1 MAPVGEDDTA
11 RTLERPDLRE
21 EQAALRRVAT
31 AVAAQ
36 LTPSEV
42 FATLTREIA
51 VLFGATGAS
60 LVRFEPGDEGLV
72 VADWSAPGAVG
83 LVAGQRIQF
92 DHDSALHRVYR
103 TGAAA
108 RIDHYPD
115 HGGDVAEYVR
125 RVGAHAAVAAPVSV
139 GGRVWGAVAMSTTRP
154 RPFPTTAEAQLASF
168 AELVAMG
175 VANAEA
181 RTQLTASRVR
191 IVEAG
196 DAARRR
202 IERDLHDGAQQRLVT
217 VALHLRLARN
227 HVGDDEESRELR
239 ELLEACTAELA
250 LALEDLR
257 ELARGIHPAILAQR
271 GLEPAL
277 RTLID
282 RCPTPVELDV
292 DLPARLESQQEAA
305 LYFTVSE
312 ALANVVKYAS
322 ATTVTIRAF
331 ADGRQAVIEIR
342 DDGVGGAD
350 PSRGSGLSGLADR
363 VEALGGWLAVTSPHG
378 GGTTVVAT
386 VPRWRPNRRP
396 RSCGSARG
404 SETDS
409 SDCKGLPLGA
419 CSDSGTC

>member
-1 MAPVGEDDTA
+1 MAQVGDQDTA

-60 LVRFEPGDEGLV
+60 LVRFEPGGEGLV

-83 LVAGQRIQF
+83 LVAGQRIQL
-92 DHDSALHRVYR
+92 DRDSALQRVHR
-103 TGAAA
+103 TGTAA
-108 RIDHYPD
+108 RIDHYPAHD
-115 HGGDVAEYVR
+115 AAIADYVR
-125 RVGAHAAVAAPVSV
+125 RVGAHAAVAAPVTV
-139 GGRVWGAVAMSTTRP
+139 AGRIWGAVAMSTTRP
-154 RPFPTTAEAQLASF
+154 RPFPPTAELQLASF

-175 VANAEA
+175 VANAES

-196 DAARRR
+196 DEARRR

-227 HVGDDEESRELR
+227 RVGDDEASRDLR
-239 ELLEACTAELA
+239 ELLDASTAELA

-257 ELARGIHPAILAQR
+257 ELARGIHPAILAER

-282 RCPTPVELDV
+282 RCPTPVGLEV
-292 DLPARLESQQEAA
+292 DLPCRLEPKLEAA

-322 ATTVTIRAF
+322 ATEVVIRAS
-331 ADGRQAVIEIR
+331 ADDRQAVIEIR

-350 PSRGSGLSGLADR
+350 PSRGSGLRGLADR
-363 VEALGGWLAVTSPHG
+363 VEAVGGWLSVTSPPG

-386 VPRWRPNRRP
+386 VPR
-396 RSCGSARG
+396 
-404 SETDS
+404 
-409 SDCKGLPLGA
+409 
-419 CSDSGTC
+419 

>member
-1 MAPVGEDDTA
+1 MARVADRPDTA
-11 RTLERPDLRE
+11 RTLDRPDLRE

-36 LTPSEV
+36 RTPSEI

-72 VADWSAPGAVG
+72 VADWSAPGALG
-83 LVAGQRIQF
+83 LVAGQRITF
-92 DHDSALHRVYR
+92 DRDSALQRVYR

-108 RIDHYPD
+108 RIDHYAEHD
-115 HGGDVAEYVR
+115 QEVADYVR

-154 RPFPTTAEAQLASF
+154 RPFPATAETQLASF

-181 RTQLTASRVR
+181 RSQLAASRVR
-191 IVEAG
+191 LVQAG
-196 DAARRR
+196 DEARRR
-202 IERDLHDGAQQRLVT
+202 IERNLHDGAQQRLVT

-227 HVGDDEESRELR
+227 RVGDDEATRDLR
-239 ELLEACTAELA
+239 ALLDDCSAELA

-257 ELARGIHPAILAQR
+257 ELARGIHPAILTER

-277 RTLID
+277 KTLVD
-282 RCPTPVELDV
+282 RCPLHVELDV
-292 DLPARLESQQEAA
+292 DLPGRLEPSQEAA

-312 ALANVVKYAS
+312 ALANVVKYA
-322 ATTVTIRAF
+322 AAGRVTIRAM
-331 ADGRQAVIEIR
+331 ADERQAVIEVR

-350 PSRGSGLSGLADR
+350 PSRGSGLRGLADR
-363 VEALGGWLAVTSPHG
+363 VEAVGGWLVVTSPHG
-378 GGTTVVAT
+378 GGTTIVAT
-386 VPRWRPNRRP
+386 VPR
-396 RSCGSARG
+396 
-404 SETDS
+404 
-409 SDCKGLPLGA
+409 
-419 CSDSGTC
+419 

>member
-1 MAPVGEDDTA
+1 M
-11 RTLERPDLRE
+11 
-21 EQAALRRVAT
+21 
-31 AVAAQ
+31 
-36 LTPSEV
+36 
-42 FATLTREIA
+42 
-51 VLFGATGAS
+51 
-60 LVRFEPGDEGLV
+60 RFEPGDEGLV

-92 DHDSALHRVYR
+92 DRDSALQRVYM
-103 TGAAA
+103 TGAAS

-115 HGGDVAEYVR
+115 HGDGVADYVR

-154 RPFPTTAEAQLASF
+154 RPFPATAEEQLASF

-191 IVEAG
+191 IVEAS

-227 HVGDDEESRELR
+227 RVGDAEDARAR

-257 ELARGIHPAILAQR
+257 ELARGIHPAILAER

-282 RCPTPVELDV
+282 RCPTPVELEV
-292 DLPARLESQQEAA
+292 DLPTRLESQQEAA

-312 ALANVVKYAS
+312 ALANVVKYAE

-342 DDGVGGAD
+342 DDGMGGAD
-350 PSRGSGLSGLADR
+350 PSRGSGLRGLADR
-363 VEALGGWLAVTSPHG
+363 VEALGGWLTVTSPHG
-378 GGTTVVAT
+378 GGTTVVAK
-386 VPRWRPNRRP
+386 VP
-396 RSCGSARG
+396 
-404 SETDS
+404 
-409 SDCKGLPLGA
+409 L
-419 CSDSGTC
+419 

>member
-1 MAPVGEDDTA
+1 MAPVGVEDTA
-11 RTLERPDLRE
+11 RTLDRPDLRE

-72 VADWSAPGAVG
+72 VADWSAPGALG
-83 LVAGQRIQF
+83 LVAGQRVRF
-92 DHDSALHRVYR
+92 DRDSALQRVYL

-108 RIDHYPD
+108 RIDHYPERD
-115 HGGDVAEYVR
+115 EQVADYVR

-139 GGRVWGAVAMSTTRP
+139 AGRVWGAVAMSTTRP
-154 RPFPTTAEAQLASF
+154 RPFPPTAEVQLASF

-181 RTQLTASRVR
+181 RTQLTQSRVR
-191 IVEAG
+191 IVEAS

-227 HVGDDEESRELR
+227 RVADDEASRDLR
-239 ELLEACTAELA
+239 ELLDACSAELA

-257 ELARGIHPAILAQR
+257 ELARGIHPAILAER

-282 RCPTPVELDV
+282 RCPLAVALEVT
-292 DLPARLESQQEAA
+292 LPERLAPALEAA

-322 ATTVTIRAF
+322 ARTVTIRAT
-331 ADGRQAVIEIR
+331 ADVRQAVIEIR

-350 PSRGSGLSGLADR
+350 PSRGSGLRGLADR
-363 VEALGGWLAVTSPHG
+363 VEAVGGWLTVTSPQG

-386 VPRWRPNRRP
+386 VPR
-396 RSCGSARG
+396 
-404 SETDS
+404 
-409 SDCKGLPLGA
+409 
-419 CSDSGTC
+419 

>member
-1 MAPVGEDDTA
+1 MASMAERPDTA

-36 LTPSEV
+36 RTPSEI

-72 VADWSAPGAVG
+72 VADWSAPGALG
-83 LVAGQRIQF
+83 LVAGQRITF
-92 DHDSALHRVYR
+92 DRDSALQRVYR
-103 TGAAA
+103 TGSAA
-108 RIDHYPD
+108 RIDHY
-115 HGGDVAEYVR
+115 AEHDQEIADYVR

-154 RPFPTTAEAQLASF
+154 RPFPPTAETQLASF

-181 RTQLTASRVR
+181 RSQLAASRVR
-191 IVEAG
+191 LVQAG
-196 DAARRR
+196 DEARRR
-202 IERDLHDGAQQRLVT
+202 IERNLHDGAQQRLVT

-227 HVGDDEESRELR
+227 RVGEDDASADLR
-239 ELLEACTAELA
+239 ALLDDCSAELA

-257 ELARGIHPAILAQR
+257 ELARGIHPAILTER

-277 RTLID
+277 KTLID
-282 RCPTPVELDV
+282 RCPLHVDLDV
-292 DLPARLESQQEAA
+292 DLPSRLEPPQEAA

-312 ALANVVKYAS
+312 ALANVVKYAAAGRVS
-322 ATTVTIRAF
+322 IRAM
-331 ADGRQAVIEIR
+331 ADERQAVIEVR

-350 PSRGSGLSGLADR
+350 PSRGSGLRGLSDR
-363 VEALGGWLAVTSPHG
+363 VEAVGGWLVVTSPHG

-386 VPRWRPNRRP
+386 VPR
-396 RSCGSARG
+396 
-404 SETDS
+404 
-409 SDCKGLPLGA
+409 
-419 CSDSGTC
+419 

>member
-1 MAPVGEDDTA
+1 MALVSDQETA

-36 LTPSEV
+36 LTPSEI

-51 VLFGATGAS
+51 VLFGATGAT

-72 VADWSAPGAVG
+72 VADWSMPGALG
-83 LVAGQRIQF
+83 LTAGQRIRF
-92 DHDSALHRVYR
+92 DRDSATQRVYR
-103 TGAAA
+103 TGVAA
-108 RIDHYPD
+108 RIDEYPEQAEA
-115 HGGDVAEYVR
+115 VADYVK
-125 RVGAHAAVAAPVSV
+125 RVGAHAAVAAPVTV
-139 GGRVWGAVAMSTTRP
+139 AGRTWGAVAMSTTRP
-154 RPFPTTAEAQLASF
+154 RPFPPTAEAQLASF

-181 RTQLTASRVR
+181 RSQLTASRVR
-191 IVEAG
+191 IVEAS

-227 HVGDDEESRELR
+227 RVGDDEASRDVR
-239 ELLEACTAELA
+239 ELLDACTAELA

-257 ELARGIHPAILAQR
+257 ELARGIHPAILAER

-282 RCPTPVELDV
+282 RCPSEVSLDV
-292 DLPARLESQQEAA
+292 DLPGRLEPKLEAA

-322 ATTVTIRAF
+322 ATKVAIRAT
-331 ADGRQAVIEIR
+331 ADVRQAVIEIS

-350 PSRGSGLSGLADR
+350 PSRGSGLRGLADR
-363 VEALGGWLAVTSPHG
+363 VEAVGGWLSVTSPPG

-386 VPRWRPNRRP
+386 VPR
-396 RSCGSARG
+396 
-404 SETDS
+404 
-409 SDCKGLPLGA
+409 
-419 CSDSGTC
+419 

>member
-11 RTLERPDLRE
+11 RTLDRPDLRE

-92 DHDSALHRVYR
+92 DRDSALQRVYM
-103 TGAAA
+103 TGAAS

-115 HGGDVAEYVR
+115 HGDGVADYVR

-154 RPFPTTAEAQLASF
+154 RPFPATAEEQLASF

-191 IVEAG
+191 IVEAS

-227 HVGDDEESRELR
+227 RVGDDEDARDLR

-257 ELARGIHPAILAQR
+257 ELARGIHPAILAER

-282 RCPTPVELDV
+282 RCPTPVELEV
-292 DLPARLESQQEAA
+292 DLPTRLESQQEAA

-312 ALANVVKYAS
+312 ALANVVKYAE

-342 DDGVGGAD
+342 DDGMGGAD
-350 PSRGSGLSGLADR
+350 PSRGSGLRGLADR
-363 VEALGGWLAVTSPHG
+363 VEALGGWLTVTSPHG
-378 GGTTVVAT
+378 GGTTVVAK
-386 VPRWRPNRRP
+386 VP
-396 RSCGSARG
+396 
-404 SETDS
+404 
-409 SDCKGLPLGA
+409 L
-419 CSDSGTC
+419 

>member
-1 MAPVGEDDTA
+1 MARVADRPDTA
-11 RTLERPDLRE
+11 RTLDRPDLRE

-36 LTPSEV
+36 RTPSEI

-72 VADWSAPGAVG
+72 VADWSAPGALG
-83 LVAGQRIQF
+83 LVAGQRITF
-92 DHDSALHRVYR
+92 DRESALQRVYR
-103 TGAAA
+103 TGSAA
-108 RIDHYPD
+108 RIDHYGD
-115 HGGDVAEYVR
+115 HDAEVADYVR

-154 RPFPTTAEAQLASF
+154 RPFPATAETQLASF

-181 RTQLTASRVR
+181 RSQLAASRVR
-191 IVEAG
+191 LVQAG
-196 DAARRR
+196 DEARRR
-202 IERDLHDGAQQRLVT
+202 IERNLHDGAQQRLVT

-227 HVGDDEESRELR
+227 RVGDDEATRDLR
-239 ELLEACTAELA
+239 ALLDDCSAELA

-257 ELARGIHPAILAQR
+257 ELARGIHPAILTER

-277 RTLID
+277 KTLID
-282 RCPTPVELDV
+282 RCPLHVDLDV
-292 DLPARLESQQEAA
+292 DLPSRLEPSQEAA

-312 ALANVVKYAS
+312 ALANVVKYA
-322 ATTVTIRAF
+322 AAGRVTIRAM
-331 ADGRQAVIEIR
+331 ADERQAVIEVR
-342 DDGVGGAD
+342 DDGIGGAD
-350 PSRGSGLSGLADR
+350 PARGSGLRGLADR
-363 VEALGGWLAVTSPHG
+363 VEAVGGWLVVTSPHG

-386 VPRWRPNRRP
+386 VPR
-396 RSCGSARG
+396 
-404 SETDS
+404 
-409 SDCKGLPLGA
+409 
-419 CSDSGTC
+419 